1 MKRTEALRVLQTQ
14 LQAWRE
20 RSWLHLRREVGRS
33 HHAEV
38 AGESGTM
45 YQVEVQL
52 FWDDQPEG
60 AIRVVGSIDDGGL
73 RAFMPLNEDFLVS
86 PGAAAALE

>member
-1 MKRTEALRVLQTQ
+1 MNKSEALRVLQAQ
-14 LQAWRE
+14 LQPWRD
-20 RSWLHLRREVGRS
+20 RSWLDLRQEVGRS

-38 AGESGTM
+38 AAESGTV

-60 AIRVVGSIDDGGL
+60 AIRVLGSIDDGGL
-73 RAFMPLNEDFLVS
+73 RALMPLNQDFLVS
-86 PGAAAALE
+86 PDGAALE